1 MANRREL
8 VAEQLRAVADD
19 LEQLWKVATR
29 DPAAER
35 RKQRAWVLLT
45 GALGALAT
53 TASRQAFAKL
63 WPILTGE
70 PTPWTTAAPGA
81 HRERKP
87 ERAREPV

>member
-45 GALGALAT
+45 GVLGALAT
-53 TASRQAFAKL
+53 TASRQAIAKL

-70 PTPWTTAAPGA
+70 PAPWTTASGPR
-81 HRERKP
+81 RERKP

>member
-35 RKQRAWVLLT
+35 RKERAWLLLT

-53 TASRQAFAKL
+53 IASRRVSAKL

-70 PTPWTTAAPGA
+70 PTPRTTSPEAR
-81 HRERKP
+81 RERKP
-87 ERAREPV
+87 DRAREPV